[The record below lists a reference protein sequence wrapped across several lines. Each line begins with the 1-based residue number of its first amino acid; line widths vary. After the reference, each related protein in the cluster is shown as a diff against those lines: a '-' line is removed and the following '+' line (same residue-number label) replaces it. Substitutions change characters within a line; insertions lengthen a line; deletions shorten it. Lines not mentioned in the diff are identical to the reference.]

1 MPNGK
6 LTSLDGQR
14 FDVVIIG
21 AGINGASSAQHLAA
35 AGYSV
40 LLVDKGDFGSG
51 STSRSSRL
59 LHCGL
64 RFFETPRP
72 LLDFALAPGK
82 LAVALRMAR
91 ASMEMRGE
99 IVRDSAERL
108 RKFTMLFPVLE
119 DLPYSGWQLD
129 LAFRLLGRYGPRD
142 VPLDY
147 RRLDAREGA
156 ALPFIGQLADTA
168 QLASVGSYTEYMFDW
183 PERLC
188 IDAVLDAERMGAVVR
203 NHTQATLGERKD
215 GVWNVHLNGDG
226 TATVRAPIVLNMAGI
241 WIDTVNGAATA
252 SPRRLILGT
261 KGSHIVVKLPDA
273 FKDYGMATINSV
285 GEPHYVLPS
294 QGGYHHIGPTETVYE
309 GDLDA
314 IKVDAPDRAFLL
326 GETARILPG
335 LELTEA
341 DIVYTWAGVRP
352 LGFDAAY
359 PKGKRSVEIH
369 DLGPDGLPGVHALT
383 AGPIM
388 THRTAGREMTQAVS
402 RLIAPSGPPQQADYT
417 PRGFPDNPNSPP
429 LVAGDPRVKLSDLA
443 HAATDEHAMTLADIL
458 ISRTGAIY
466 HTRLSEDDLKRAAQA
481 VSVHLGWDR
490 AETDRQI
497 ENTRYRLANSYQM
510 D

>member
-1 MPNGK
+1 MPGDN
-6 LTSLDGQR
+6 LTALDGER

-40 LLVDKGDFGSG
+40 LLADKGDFGSG

-82 LAVALRMAR
+82 LAVALRMAKS
-91 ASMEMRGE
+91 SMEMRGE
-99 IVRDSAERL
+99 IVKDSAQRL
-108 RKFTMLFPVLE
+108 RKFTMLFPILKNG
-119 DLPYSGWQLD
+119 PYAGWQLD

-147 RRLDAREGA
+147 RRLDAQEAA
-156 ALPFIGQLADTA
+156 ALPFIGQLGDAA
-168 QLASVGSYTEYMFDW
+168 QLACAGSYSEYMFDW

-203 NHTQATLGERKD
+203 NHTHATLGERVD
-215 GVWNVHLNGDG
+215 GAWSVHLSGDG
-226 TATVRAPIVLNMAGI
+226 AATVHAPIVLNLAGI
-241 WIDTVNGAATA
+241 WIDNINGAAAA
-252 SPRRLILGT
+252 SPRRLIFGT

-273 FKDYGMATINSV
+273 FQDYGMATINDV

-309 GDLDA
+309 GDLDD
-314 IKVDAPDRAFLL
+314 IRVDEADRAFLL
-326 GETARILPG
+326 SETARILPG
-335 LELTEA
+335 LGLTEA

-359 PKGKRSVEIH
+359 PKGKRAVEIH

-388 THRTAGREMTQAVS
+388 THRSAGREMVQTVS
-402 RLIAPSGPPQQADYT
+402 RAIVPSGPPQQADYT
-417 PRGFPDNPNSPP
+417 PRTFPDNPNSPP
-429 LVAGDPRVKLSDLA
+429 LVTGDPRLKLSDLA
-443 HAATDEHAMTLADIL
+443 HAATDEHATTLADIL

-466 HTRLSEDDLKRAAQA
+466 HNALSDDDLKRAAEA
-481 VSVHLGWDR
+481 VSVHLGWDQ
-490 AETDRQI
+490 AEVARQVAD
-497 ENTRYRLANSYQM
+497 TRRLLANRYQM

>member
-1 MPNGK
+1 MTGGT
-6 LTSLDGQR
+6 LTPLDGRR

-40 LLVDKGDFGSG
+40 LLADKGDFGSG

-72 LLDFALAPGK
+72 LIDFTLAPGK
-82 LAVALRMAR
+82 LAVALRMAKS
-91 ASMEMRGE
+91 SMEMRGE
-99 IVRDSAERL
+99 IVKDSPERL
-108 RKFTMLFPVLE
+108 RKFTMLFPILH
-119 DLPYSGWQLD
+119 DGPYAGWQLD
-129 LAFRLLGRYGPRD
+129 LAFALLGRYGPRD

-147 RRLDAREGA
+147 QRLDARAGG
-156 ALPFIGQLADTA
+156 ALPFIGQLDAA

-203 NHTQATLGERKD
+203 NHAHATLGKRND
-215 GVWNVHLNGDG
+215 GIWSVHLSGDG
-226 TATVRAPIVLNMAGI
+226 SATVLAPIVLNMAGI
-241 WIDTVNGAATA
+241 WIDNVNGAATA

-294 QGGYHHIGPTETVYE
+294 QGGYHHIGPTETLYE
-309 GDLDA
+309 GDLDD
-314 IKVDAPDRAFLL
+314 IKVDAADRSFLL
-326 GETARILPG
+326 GQTARILPG
-335 LELTEA
+335 LGLTDA

-352 LGFDAAY
+352 LGYDAAY

-369 DLGPDGLPGVHALT
+369 DLGPEGLTGVHALT

-388 THRTAGREMTQAVS
+388 THRAAGREMTQTVS
-402 RLIAPSGPPQQADYT
+402 RAIEPSGPPQQADYT
-417 PRGFPDNPNSPP
+417 PRRFPDNPNSPP
-429 LVAGDPRVKLSDLA
+429 LVDGDTRLKLSNLA
-443 HAATDEHAMTLADIL
+443 HAATEEHATTLADVL

-466 HTRLSEDDLKRAAQA
+466 HTPLSDDDLKLAAEA
-481 VSVHLGWDR
+481 VSVHLGWDQTEV
-490 AETDRQI
+490 ARQVAD
-497 ENTRYRLANSYQM
+497 TRRRLANSYQM